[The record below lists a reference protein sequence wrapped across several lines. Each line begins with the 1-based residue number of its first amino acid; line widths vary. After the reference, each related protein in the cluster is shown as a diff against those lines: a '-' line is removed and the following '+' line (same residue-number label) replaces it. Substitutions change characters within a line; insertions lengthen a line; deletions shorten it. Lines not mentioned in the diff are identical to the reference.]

1 MQFINILMLFGLLAV
16 SIPIIIQ
23 LLTRKNVRRIAW
35 GAWMFLVQ
43 TMKKRKRKMLLEDI
57 LLLACRCLAL
67 GLLALAFARPFV
79 RPDSPVPW
87 AVVMPVLLAGI
98 VAMGISVALWRY
110 PKWRLRM
117 MVAGGVLFL
126 LAIVAIV
133 FERQLNL
140 KRFGSGANKDVILVI
155 DGSASM
161 SMVHD
166 GKSNFERGVE
176 EAKKYVE
183 QAPRNTSFAV
193 VIGGPVPQ
201 VQNPVPISDRRVILN
216 TLDRI
221 RPSNGTMQI
230 GPTLTASAVTLAAGH
245 NAVKQIVIVGDGQSV
260 GWQLDDVNRWK
271 NVKRVF
277 DSLKLSPIVTWRTL
291 PLPTS
296 IRNLAIESIR
306 PSREVVGTDRE
317 VEIAVTLVNAG
328 TEAVTPK
335 GLTLEVEGR
344 KLKAPGVRQLEPGAS
359 DTFTFRHRF
368 AKAGGTVVTAHVDA
382 QDELPADDK
391 ASYAIPVIGSLKAL
405 IVDGDPTASF
415 LSRASTYVSLALRPE
430 LVKAAEAS
438 APASAEGQ
446 ANRFLLE
453 TTVEDLVT
461 AGTRE
466 SFGNFAAV
474 ILMNVRTLPERTFAT
489 LARYVSCGGGLFVMP
504 GLATDAAAFNAWTQD
519 GAPVLPAQLGKW
531 RENKSPLDAGSFRGC
546 LNRFVAG
553 GDLGAAAP
561 TQVNEFGNWSSNAVA
576 VAKLAD
582 GSPFLLS
589 HPFGR
594 GSVYL
599 SAANF
604 DAQSG
609 LVSKRSFVPMMHELA
624 NALARPVA
632 VSLNTPPSE
641 GINLLLSSG
650 IATGSGAGEPG
661 LVGYYYPKAQ
671 FQGKPI
677 VRVDK
682 SVNFNWGN
690 DSPMKGLPNDHF
702 SVRWR
707 GVIVF
712 PKPGKWS
719 FWWNVDDRFAM
730 KIDGRELKRGDGRKF
745 EANRPYAFYGEY
757 EEDWGG
763 AAVQL
768 GWICMS
774 GGEKVHGTV
783 PHAAF
788 MTKVAGGEGAGA
800 VVEVT
805 DPHGETFYGEIYGAD
820 AGLFLRLTRSV
831 VPGVYTIASV
841 PDFLRVPLAGA
852 MTDDGKVF
860 FSVSSDVG
868 ESTMEA
874 ITQDQLAWLSDYVMV
889 TTAIKEEDVVKAIG
903 GQSFGKE
910 VWRILAFIAFLFLVA
925 EPAISR
931 WIARNRRTGDILD
944 TEGSWIR
951 T

>member
-1 MQFINILMLFGLLAV
+1 MQFINILMLFGLLAIA
-16 SIPIIIQ
+16 IPIIIQ
-23 LLTRKNVRRIAW
+23 ILTRKNVRKLVW
-35 GAWMFLVQ
+35 GAWMFLDQ
-43 TMKKRKRKMLLEDI
+43 TVKKRKRKMLLEDI

-87 AVVMPVLLAGI
+87 AVVMPILLAGI

-117 MVAGGVLFL
+117 MIAGAVLFA
-126 LAIVAIV
+126 LAIASIV

-277 DSLKLSPIVTWRTL
+277 ESLKLNPIVTWRTL

-296 IRNLAIESIR
+296 IRNLAIGSIS

-328 TEAVTPK
+328 TESVTPK
-335 GLTLEVEGR
+335 GLTLEVEG
-344 KLKAPGVRQLEPGAS
+344 KKMSAPGVRQLEPGAS

-368 AKAGGTVVTAHVDA
+368 AKAGGAVVTAHVDA

-391 ASYAIPVIGSLKAL
+391 ASYAIPVIGSLKTL
-405 IVDGDPTASF
+405 IVDGDPLASF

-430 LVKAAEAS
+430 LVKAAEAN
-438 APASAEGQ
+438 APAPAEGD

-461 AGTRE
+461 AGNRE
-466 SFGNFAAV
+466 SFGSFAAV
-474 ILMNVRTLPERTFAT
+474 ILMNVRTLPERTFST
-489 LARYVSCGGGLFVMP
+489 LAHYVSCGGGLFVMP
-504 GLATDAAAFNAWTQD
+504 GLSTDVKAFNSWTQD
-519 GAPVLPAQLGKW
+519 GAPVLPATLGKW
-531 RENKSPLDAGSFRGC
+531 RENKSPLDTGSFRGC
-546 LNRFVAG
+546 LSRFAVG

-582 GSPFLLS
+582 GSPFILS
-589 HPFGR
+589 QTFGR

-604 DAQSG
+604 DVQSG
-609 LVSKRSFVPMMHELA
+609 LVAKRSFVPMMHELA

-661 LVGYYYPKAQ
+661 VIGYYYPKPH
-671 FQGKPI
+671 FEGKPI
-677 VRVDK
+677 SRVDPR
-682 SVNFNWGN
+682 VNFNWGN
-690 DSPMKGLPNDHF
+690 DSPMKGFPSDNF

-707 GVIVF
+707 GAITF
-712 PKPGKWS
+712 PEKGTWEL
-719 FWWNVDDRFAM
+719 WWGADDRFAM
-730 KIDGRELKRGDGRKF
+730 KIDGREIRRNERYRF
-745 EANRPYAFYGEY
+745 EAGKPYSFYGEF

-763 AAVQL
+763 AGVSI
-768 GWICMS
+768 GWKLK
-774 GGEKVHGTV
+774 GGEKRIEGPV
-783 PHAAF
+783 PSSAF
-788 MTKVAGGEGAGA
+788 STQVAGGEGAGT

-805 DPHGETFYGEIYGAD
+805 DPHGETFYGEIYSAD
-820 AGLFLRLTRSV
+820 AGLFLRITRSV
-831 VPGVYTIASV
+831 VPGVYTITSV

-852 MTDDGKVF
+852 TTDDGKVF

-874 ITQDQLAWLSDYVMV
+874 VTPDQLAWLSSYVMV
-889 TTAIKEEDVVKAIG
+889 TTAIKEEDVIKAIG

-910 VWRILAFIAFLFLVA
+910 VWRVLAFIAFLFLVA